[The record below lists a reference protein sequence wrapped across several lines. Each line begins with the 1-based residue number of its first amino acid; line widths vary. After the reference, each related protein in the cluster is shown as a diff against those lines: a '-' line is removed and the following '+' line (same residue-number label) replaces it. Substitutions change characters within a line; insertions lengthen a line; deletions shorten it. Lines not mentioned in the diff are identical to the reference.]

1 MAPQERGGGGKER
14 REGGREERRR
24 GDNEKERWG
33 GREGGAGEKIKMNE
47 RVHFTNFLQTLN
59 FHRGSGLNSES
70 FNA

>member
-1 MAPQERGGGGKER
+1 MGGKRGEK
-14 REGGREERRR
+14 EGGRKGGGEITRKRDGE
-24 GDNEKERWG
+24 G